1 MSFNIKSS
9 FVSRAVV
16 EDDEEKQLESDAN
29 QKEVVVQEVYDPR
42 TLYERLQE
50 QRTLK
55 EEKFAEES
63 RLSNQIKRVDEE
75 EAEYFRTLSD
85 EKEKLEYQRKVKE
98 TLELEEYRQAVESAR
113 SNPAAQIPIL
123 EASTSIIPSPS
134 KAASKTKATTA
145 STHGTKRN
153 SLKGALFIKK
163 KRHASSDEDE
173 AKEEPADKKPKT
185 QQDKNPLSLLSAY
198 GDVSSDS
205 DSE

>member
-1 MSFNIKSS
+1 MPP
-9 FVSRAVV
+9 
-16 EDDEEKQLESDAN
+16 
-29 QKEVVVQEVYDPR
+29 VVVQEAYDPR

-123 EASTSIIPSPS
+123 EAALSTP
-134 KAASKTKATTA
+134 KAASKPKAA
-145 STHGTKRN
+145 AAAAAAPTHTKRD

-163 KRHASSDEDE
+163 KRPASDNEEEQQPKEKKRSVSDDQEGE
-173 AKEEPADKKPKT
+173 QPKEKKPKT
-185 QQDKNPLSLLSAY
+185 QDTKNPLSLLSAY

>member
-1 MSFNIKSS
+1 MSITIES
-9 FVSRAVV
+9 FSFCIN
-16 EDDEEKQLESDAN
+16 L
-29 QKEVVVQEVYDPR
+29 VVVQEAYDPR

-113 SNPAAQIPIL
+113 SNPASQIPTL
-123 EASTSIIPSPS
+123 EATTSLTSTL
-134 KAASKTKATTA
+134 KTTKPAH
-145 STHGTKRN
+145 SNNNNKRN

-163 KRHASSDEDE
+163 KRHASDDEDDE
-173 AKEEPADKKPKT
+173 TGEPKKAKEERRPADKKQKT
-185 QQDKNPLSLLSAY
+185 DNNPLALLSAY

-205 DSE
+205 E

>member
-1 MSFNIKSS
+1 MT
-9 FVSRAVV
+9 
-16 EDDEEKQLESDAN
+16 QLN
-29 QKEVVVQEVYDPR
+29 LIFCINLVVVQEAYDPR

-50 QRTLK
+50 QKTMK

-85 EKEKLEYQRKVKE
+85 EKEKIEYQRRIKE

-123 EASTSIIPSPS
+123 D
-134 KAASKTKATTA
+134 TTA
-145 STHGTKRN
+145 SIATTSTKAKPTTKPTSNNKRN

-163 KRHASSDEDE
+163 KRNSTDDDRQ
-173 AKEEPADKKPKT
+173 EEENEKPAEKKQKT
-185 QQDKNPLSLLSAY
+185 DGNPLSLLSAY
-198 GDVSSDS
+198 GDISSSSDS
-205 DSE
+205 ESE